1 MKAVRY
7 HECGEAEVL
16 RFEEVQ
22 NPEPDAG
29 ELLIKVE
36 AAGVNYADVM
46 RRSGKYH
53 FKVDFP
59 APLGTEAA
67 GIVLKL
73 GASVNG
79 FSVGDR
85 VFCRT
90 AKAGCQAELVVAPV
104 DEVLRMPEGVS

>member
-16 RFEEVQ
+16 RWESV
-22 NPEPDAG
+22 PDPTPGDG

-67 GIVLKL
+67 GTVLKL
-73 GASVNG
+73 GARVNG
-79 FSVGDR
+79 FAVGDR

-104 DEVLRMPEGVS
+104 E